1 MALVSTS
8 RYKAALGIT
17 DDANDTAIT
26 QAIEAASAAIINYA
40 HRDFGSETVTEDRTF
55 TYDGSGILNIDDA
68 ADVNSVRWET
78 ATTPM
83 VGAAWSA
90 KSEGPPSARAVYTY
104 LVLPEFQ
111 RVSGEMGFEYNL
123 DTLMQR
129 GYALNFE
136 ADIVVNADWG
146 WPVVPHDVQ
155 QATIFETVD
164 LVSAVESSAEGLT
177 AKSVAEVSEAYFAPT
192 GAAAAGGEPLSS
204 RSRRLIDPYKRVV

>member
-1 MALVSTS
+1 
-8 RYKAALGIT
+8 
-17 DDANDTAIT
+17 
-26 QAIEAASAAIINYA
+26 
-40 HRDFGSETVTEDRTF
+40 
-55 TYDGSGILNIDDA
+55 
-68 ADVNSVRWET
+68 
-78 ATTPM
+78 M

-90 KSEGPPSARAVYTY
+90 KSEGPPSARAVYTH